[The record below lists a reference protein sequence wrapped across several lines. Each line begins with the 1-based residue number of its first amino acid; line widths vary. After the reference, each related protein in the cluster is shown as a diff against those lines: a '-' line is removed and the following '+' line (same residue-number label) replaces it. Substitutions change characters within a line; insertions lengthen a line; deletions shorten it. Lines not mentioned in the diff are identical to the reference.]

1 MGDHARAD
9 AHFEDALAGHDA
21 MGAPLFAVRT
31 RLEWGRALAR
41 RGEGERARQLLEQ
54 AREGARDIRCPA
66 LEERA
71 SDALAE
77 GQPVR

>member
-1 MGDHARAD
+1 M
-9 AHFEDALAGHDA
+9 HFEHALAGHDA

-41 RGEGERARQLLEQ
+41 RREGARARPLLEQ
-54 AREGARDIRCPA
+54 ACDDARAICCPG

-71 SDALAE
+71 SEALAE
-77 GQPVR
+77 GQPVG